1 MARVR
6 IPLSSFEFGELSQSL
21 TSRVDTQVYTS
32 AAEQIRNLYIRAEGA
47 LVKRPGTKRLYNF
60 STPTYDATK
69 RMQCRLEPF
78 VFSDDEKYIFAF
90 SDNKLDIFQID
101 ATTGAVSHIQAITTD
116 VDSVTVPWDVTYLE
130 SFTYVQKGDVF
141 FVTHPY
147 FAIRK
152 IVRTSL
158 TTFQVETFAFDE
170 SPAGDLTYMPFFSFQ
185 SPGVTIQPS
194 ESRSYTTTAAEA
206 IDISE
211 TEIDLT
217 DASDFPTSGRFLV
230 GSEVIGYTGK
240 STNTLTG
247 CSRGA
252 FNTTAATH
260 DNGSTVTYCPKV
272 TTSAAYFT
280 TAYIGLRLRIG
291 ESEVSIVGT
300 SGTTQAAIVV
310 LDVIRTTLDV
320 DALRSIDGSATLT
333 VTHALHGLSSGDT
346 VTIDRAAA
354 IAGINA
360 NQING
365 NRTITVLDE
374 NRYVVTAG
382 STANLSTDGGGQP
395 RIEST
400 AATTEWAEQS
410 YSILRGYPSATTFHE
425 NRLWFAGTLSQPD
438 QIWASKSAE
447 YFNFDIGQALDNDA
461 LDLTSNVGDIFT
473 IRHLVSNRDLQIFS
487 TTAELYIPT
496 STTKPITPT
505 SAVIRRQTP
514 FGTGFARPIPLDG
527 ATMFTDRSGK
537 SIREFLFT
545 EGEDAYTSGSIS
557 ALASHLIVTPTQQL
571 VVSGATNRPE
581 TYAYFVNS
589 DGTLAIFYT
598 IRGEK
603 KQGWSLWNTQGK
615 FHSVCTI
622 ENRLFVAAARDDGS
636 GTTKFFLEEFDDEMP
651 MDFCDEF
658 SATAGVFSSLGSHF
672 ANDAVVKAVNG
683 TDYLGEFTVSGASID
698 VSGAKDNVTT
708 GYIGYS
714 FTPLLKT
721 LPIDSYGT
729 RLGVQMTGM
738 PRKLTSVILDLVN
751 TMSISVN
758 NNDLITRNVTDD
770 MSQNREPVTGK
781 REFRLLGYSR
791 DPRVEISQSAPLD
804 MQLNGMV
811 VEVSR

>member
-6 IPLSSFEFGELSQSL
+6 IPLSSFEFGELNGSL
-21 TSRVDTQVYTS
+21 TSRVDTNVYTA
-32 AAEQIRNLYIRAEGA
+32 AAEQIRNLYIRAEGSV
-47 LVKRPGTKRLYNF
+47 VKRPGTKRLYNF
-60 STPTYDATK
+60 SAPTYNANK
-69 RMQCRLEPF
+69 RVQVRIEPF
-78 VFSDDEKYIFAF
+78 VFSDDEQYIFAF
-90 SDNKLDIFQID
+90 SNYKLDIFQIN
-101 ATTGAVSHIQAITTD
+101 ASTGAVSHIQAVTTD
-116 VDSVTVPWDVTYLE
+116 VDSVNVPWAEQYLE
-130 SFTYVQKGDVF
+130 EFTYVQKGDVF
-141 FVTHPY
+141 FITHQE

-158 TTFQVETFAFDE
+158 TTFQVENYVFDV
-170 SPAGDLTYMPFFSFQ
+170 SPAGDLTHTPFFSFQ
-185 SPGVTIQPS
+185 SPGVTITPTDTQ
-194 ESRSYTTTAAEA
+194 SYTTTAAEA
-206 IDISE
+206 IDNSE
-211 TEIDLT
+211 TSIDLT
-217 DASDFPTSGRFLV
+217 DASSFPSSGRFLV
-230 GSEVIGYTGK
+230 GSEVITYTGK
-240 STNTLTG
+240 SSNTLTG
-247 CSRGA
+247 CTRGA
-252 FNTTAATH
+252 FNTTAAAH
-260 DNGSTVTYCPKV
+260 NNGSTVTYCAKL
-272 TTSAAYFT
+272 TTSSAYFT
-280 TAYIGLRLRIG
+280 TAYIGIRLRIS

-300 SGTTQAAIVV
+300 SGTTQVAVV
-310 LDVIRTTLDV
+310 ILDAIRTTLDI
-320 DALRSIDGSATLT
+320 DAIRTIDGSSTIQI
-333 VTHALHGLSSGDT
+333 THALHGLSTGDS

-354 IAGINA
+354 VGGINA
-360 NQING
+360 SQING
-365 NRTITVLDE
+365 TRTITVVDE
-374 NRYVVTAG
+374 NVYEVTADAV
-382 STANLSTDGGGQP
+382 ANLSTDGGGQP
-395 RIEST
+395 RIAST

-410 YSILRGYPSATTFHE
+410 YSLLRGYPAATTFHE

-438 QIWASKSAE
+438 QIWASKSGQ
-447 YFNFDIGQALDNDA
+447 YFNFDIGTAKDSDS

-527 ATMFTDRSGK
+527 ATLFTDRSGK

-545 EGEDAYTSGSIS
+545 EGEDAYTGGSIS

-603 KQGWSLWNTQGK
+603 KQGWSLWDTQGK

-622 ENRLFVAAARDDGS
+622 ENRLFVIAARDDGGGS
-636 GTTKFFLEEFDDEMP
+636 TEYFLEEFDDDMP
-651 MDFCDEF
+651 MDFCDTF
-658 SATAGVFSSLGSHF
+658 SASSGVFGSLGSHF
-672 ANDAVVKAVNG
+672 ANNAVVKAVNG
-683 TDYLGEFTVSGASID
+683 TDYLGEFTVASAQID
-698 VSGAKDNVTT
+698 VSSAKSGVST
-708 GYIGYS
+708 GFLGYS

-721 LPIDSYGT
+721 LPIDSYAT

-738 PRKLTSVILDLVN
+738 PRKLTNVVLDLVD

-758 NNDLITRNVTDD
+758 SNDLITRNVTDD
-770 MSQNREPVTGK
+770 MSTDRTLVTGK
-781 REFRLLGYSR
+781 REFKLLGYSR
-791 DPRVEISQSAPLD
+791 DPRVTISQSAPLD

>member
-6 IPLSSFEFGELSQSL
+6 IPLPSFEFGELNQSL

-32 AAEQIRNLYIRAEGA
+32 AAEQIRNLYIRAEGSV
-47 LVKRPGTKRLYNF
+47 VKRPGTKRLYNF
-60 STPTYDATK
+60 SAPSYDASK
-69 RMQCRLEPF
+69 RMQLRLEPF

-90 SDNKLDIFQID
+90 SDNKLDIFQINASTD
-101 ATTGAVSHIQAITTD
+101 AVSHIQAITTD

-141 FVTHPY
+141 FVTHPF

-158 TTFQVETFAFDE
+158 TTFQVEKFAFDE

-185 SPGVTIQPS
+185 SPGVTITPTDTQ
-194 ESRSYTTTAAEA
+194 SYTTTAAEA
-206 IDISE
+206 IDSSE
-211 TEIDLT
+211 TTITLT
-217 DASDFPTSGRFLV
+217 SASDFPSSGRFLV
-230 GSEVIGYTGK
+230 GSEVITYTGK
-240 STNTLTG
+240 STNDLTG
-247 CSRGA
+247 CTRGA
-252 FNTTAATH
+252 FNTTAAAH
-260 DNGSTVTYCPKV
+260 DNGSTATYCPKV
-272 TTSAAYFT
+272 TTSAAYFS

-291 ESEVSIVGT
+291 DSEVSIVGT

-320 DALRSIDGSATLT
+320 DAIRTIDGTT
-333 VTHALHGLSSGDT
+333 TIQITHALHGLATGNS

-354 IAGINA
+354 VGGINA

-365 NRTITVLDE
+365 SRTITVLDE
-374 NRYVVTAG
+374 NLYEVTAG
-382 STANLSTDGGGQP
+382 ASANLSTDGGGQP
-395 RIEST
+395 RIAST

-410 YSILRGYPSATTFHE
+410 YSALRGYPSATTFHE

-447 YFNFDIGQALDNDA
+447 YFNFDIGAALDNDS

-527 ATMFTDRSGK
+527 ATLFTDRSGK
-537 SIREFLFT
+537 SVREFLFT
-545 EGEDAYTSGSIS
+545 EGEDAYTGGSIS
-557 ALASHLIVTPTQQL
+557 ALASHLVVTPTQQL

-622 ENRLFVAAARDDGS
+622 ENRLFVASARDDGS
-636 GTTKFFLEEFDDEMP
+636 GTTKYFLEEFDDEMP
-651 MDFCDEF
+651 MDFCDTF
-658 SATAGVFSSLGSHF
+658 SASSGVFGSLGSHF
-672 ANDAVVKAVNG
+672 ANNAVVKVVNG
-683 TDYLGEFTVSGASID
+683 TDYLGEFTVGSAQID
-698 VSGAKDNVTT
+698 VSAAKDSVST
-708 GYIGYS
+708 GFLGYS

-738 PRKLTSVILDLVN
+738 PRKLTSVVLDLVD

-758 NNDLITRNVTDD
+758 SNDLITRNVTDD

>member
-6 IPLSSFEFGELSQSL
+6 IPLSSFEFGELSGSL
-21 TSRVDTQVYTS
+21 TSRVDTNVYTA

-47 LVKRPGTKRLYNF
+47 VVKRPGTKRLYNF
-60 STPTYDATK
+60 SAPTYNSAK
-69 RMQCRLEPF
+69 RMQLRIEPF

-90 SDNKLDIFQID
+90 SDNKLDIFQIN
-101 ATTGAVSHIQAITTD
+101 ATTGAVSHIQAVTTD
-116 VDSVTVPWDVTYLE
+116 VDGVTVPWDEEYLE
-130 SFTYVQKGDVF
+130 QFTYVQKGDVF
-141 FVTHPY
+141 FVTHPE

-158 TTFQVETFAFDE
+158 TNFQVEDFVFDV
-170 SPAGDLTYMPFFSFQ
+170 SPAGDLTHAPFFSFQ
-185 SPGVTIQPS
+185 SPGVTIQPTDT
-194 ESRSYTTTAAEA
+194 ESYTTTAAEA
-206 IDISE
+206 IDSSE
-211 TEIDLT
+211 TSIDIT
-217 DASDFPTSGRFLV
+217 DASSFPSSGRFLV
-230 GSEVIGYTGK
+230 GSEVITYTGK
-240 STNTLTG
+240 SSNTLTG
-247 CSRGA
+247 CTRGA
-252 FNTTAATH
+252 FNTTAAAH

-272 TTSAAYFT
+272 TTSAAYFS
-280 TAYIGLRLRIG
+280 TAYIGIRLRIS
-291 ESEVSIVGT
+291 ESEVTIVGT
-300 SGTTQAAIVV
+300 SGTTQAAVVV

-320 DALRSIDGSATLT
+320 DAVRTIDGSSTIQI
-333 VTHALHGLSSGDT
+333 THALHGLSTGDT

-354 IAGINA
+354 VGGINA

-365 NRTITVLDE
+365 SRVITVIDE
-374 NRYVVTAG
+374 NVYEVTAG
-382 STANLSTDGGGQP
+382 ASANLSTDGGGQP
-395 RIEST
+395 RIAST

-410 YSILRGYPSATTFHE
+410 YSLLRGYPSATTFHE

-438 QIWASKSAE
+438 QIWASKSAQ
-447 YFNFDIGQALDNDA
+447 YFNFDIGKARDNDA

-527 ATMFTDRSGK
+527 ATLFTDRSGQ
-537 SIREFLFT
+537 SVREFLFT
-545 EGEDAYTSGSIS
+545 EGEDAYTGGSIS

-589 DGTLAIFYT
+589 DGTLGIFYT

-603 KQGWSLWNTQGK
+603 KQGWSLWDTQGK

-622 ENRLFVAAARDDGS
+622 ENRLFVIAARDDGGGS
-636 GTTKFFLEEFDDEMP
+636 TEYFLEEFDDDMP
-651 MDFCDEF
+651 MDFCDTF
-658 SATAGVFSSLGSHF
+658 SASSGVFSSLGSHF
-672 ANDAVVKAVNG
+672 ANNAVVKAVNG
-683 TDYLGEFTVSGASID
+683 TDYLGEFTVASAQID
-698 VSGAKDNVTT
+698 VSGAKDNVST
-708 GYIGYS
+708 GFLGYS

-738 PRKLTSVILDLVN
+738 PRKLTNVVLDLVD

-758 NNDLITRNVTDD
+758 SNDLITRNVTDD
-770 MSQNREPVTGK
+770 MSTNRTPVTGK
-781 REFRLLGYSR
+781 REFKLLGYSR
-791 DPRVEISQSAPLD
+791 DPRITISQSAPLD